1 MSDYDDE
8 YEPATPTVSID
19 AALTLNTPTLDL
31 NASVGGRTLADLIV
45 RQALSK
51 LAKGDA
57 WPYLSD
63 RVRKITDEE
72 IRNHVAG
79 LLKDALN
86 SDLRRT
92 NSYGEQQGEPTT
104 LRTLIAEE
112 AKSALTQVT
121 DNYRGP
127 RETVIGKLVREEV
140 ERSLKAELAV
150 VIKEEREKVVA
161 AVRVQAAQL
170 IAEAVTAGVGQK
182 SA

>member
-1 MSDYDDE
+1 MSYDEDDDDC
-8 YEPATPTVSID
+8 TPTVAIE
-19 AALTLNTPTLDL
+19 ATLTLNTPVLDL
-31 NASVGGRTLADLIV
+31 NATVGRQTLADLIV
-45 RQALSK
+45 HQALDK
-51 LAKGDA
+51 LAKGEYWNSLA
-57 WPYLSD
+57 K
-63 RVRKITDEE
+63 RVQDIAAEE
-72 IRNHVAG
+72 IRGHVAE

-86 SDLRRT
+86 GDLRRT

-112 AKSALTQVT
+112 AKKALTQVT

-140 ERSLKAELAV
+140 ERSLKAELGV
-150 VIKEEREKVVA
+150 VIQEEREKVVA
-161 AVRVQAAQL
+161 AVRKQAAQL